1 MDIMPEESAS
11 GVSCAATE
19 RVTCPA
25 CGRDFTT
32 QFWLITVPLSRKEG
46 RP

>member
-1 MDIMPEESAS
+1 MPEESAARLS
-11 GVSCAATE
+11 YAVTE

-25 CGRDFTT
+25 SGRDFTT
-32 QFWLITVPLSRKEG
+32 QFWRITVPLSRKEG